1 MSAATTASLNAPVL
15 NVKELRI
22 LTSWAEAL
30 AEVVF
35 AGSERLET
43 CLADAFAGAPWRVE
57 LGVPEP
63 SPRLRAA
70 IAEIGNAAR
79 RATAA
84 DALPTMSA
92 LVAEV
97 EQNGDGVAA
106 LSPRALQSRIA
117 ARAAAPSGASSR
129 DYARALQVD
138 PSAMHNVPREA
149 FEGMRPALLCRRR
162 ERAACS
168 VLRPGLASVC
178 HCRTTRGRVMSI
190 DPNTTAVVLI
200 EYQNDFTS
208 EGGVLHDAVS
218 EVMDKTDMLANSQR
232 VAQAARAAGATVMHA
247 LITFASGYGEISS
260 HPYGILKGVVDG
272 NAFVKGSWGAAIV
285 DDLAPA
291 EGDIVVEGKRGLDTF
306 ASTNLDFILRSK
318 GITTIALGGFLTN
331 CCVESTM
338 RSGYENGYRVIT
350 LSDCVAATSPEEHD
364 NALKYDFPMFSE
376 PMNST
381 EFITEL
387 GG

>member
-1 MSAATTASLNAPVL
+1 
-15 NVKELRI
+15 
-22 LTSWAEAL
+22 
-30 AEVVF
+30 
-35 AGSERLET
+35 
-43 CLADAFAGAPWRVE
+43 
-57 LGVPEP
+57 
-63 SPRLRAA
+63 
-70 IAEIGNAAR
+70 
-79 RATAA
+79 
-84 DALPTMSA
+84 
-92 LVAEV
+92 
-97 EQNGDGVAA
+97 
-106 LSPRALQSRIA
+106 
-117 ARAAAPSGASSR
+117 
-129 DYARALQVD
+129 
-138 PSAMHNVPREA
+138 
-149 FEGMRPALLCRRR
+149 
-162 ERAACS
+162 
-168 VLRPGLASVC
+168 
-178 HCRTTRGRVMSI
+178 MSI
-190 DPNTTAVVLI
+190 DPKTTAVVLI

-208 EGGVLHDAVS
+208 EGGVLHGAVS
-218 EVMDKTDMLANSQR
+218 EVMDKTSMLDNSRR
-232 VAQAARAAGATVMHA
+232 VAEAARAAGATVMHA
-247 LITFASGYGEISS
+247 PITFAAGYHEISS

-381 EFITEL
+381 DFITEL

>member
-1 MSAATTASLNAPVL
+1 
-15 NVKELRI
+15 
-22 LTSWAEAL
+22 
-30 AEVVF
+30 
-35 AGSERLET
+35 
-43 CLADAFAGAPWRVE
+43 
-57 LGVPEP
+57 
-63 SPRLRAA
+63 
-70 IAEIGNAAR
+70 
-79 RATAA
+79 
-84 DALPTMSA
+84 
-92 LVAEV
+92 
-97 EQNGDGVAA
+97 
-106 LSPRALQSRIA
+106 
-117 ARAAAPSGASSR
+117 
-129 DYARALQVD
+129 
-138 PSAMHNVPREA
+138 
-149 FEGMRPALLCRRR
+149 
-162 ERAACS
+162 
-168 VLRPGLASVC
+168 
-178 HCRTTRGRVMSI
+178 MSI

-208 EGGVLHDAVS
+208 EGGVLHGAVS

-247 LITFASGYGEISS
+247 PITFASGYGEISS

-387 GG
+387 AG